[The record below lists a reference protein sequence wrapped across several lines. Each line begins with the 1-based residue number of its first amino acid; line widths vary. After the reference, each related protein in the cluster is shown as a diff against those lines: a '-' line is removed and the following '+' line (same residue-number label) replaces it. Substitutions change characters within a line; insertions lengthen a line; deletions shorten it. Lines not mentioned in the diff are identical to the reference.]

1 MIHKRGGYAYSRKV
15 VEKSMKPL
23 INTTE
28 KISRKIAILS
38 IVIEGL
44 DIFVSREITWANVV
58 NIGLAGVSLSLSV
71 VSGVGFATVA
81 ATIGVV
87 TAVDLIVGWTT
98 DRSLSD
104 KIDKP
109 IVKW

>member
-28 KISRKIAILS
+28 KISRHIAILS
-38 IVIEGL
+38 IAIEGV
-44 DIFVSREITWANVV
+44 DIFVSREITWANAA
-58 NIGLAGVSLSLSV
+58 NIGLTGLSLGLSFV
-71 VSGVGFATVA
+71 PGVGPAIVVA
-81 ATIGVV
+81 AIGVI
-87 TAVDLIVGWTT
+87 TAADLIVGWTT
-98 DRSLSD
+98 DSSLSD